1 MTTFVKPTEAY
12 QQGQRTLLREY
23 YTTPE
28 IYGQEMERIFSR
40 RWLCVGRAAELA
52 DSGDFVL
59 RTVAG
64 ESIIVVRGQDGAVR
78 AFYNVCRHRGTRLR
92 ETDRERLRPRAR
104 RRGRH

>member
-1 MTTFVKPTEAY
+1 MTTFVKATQAY
-12 QQGQRTLLREY
+12 QHGQRTLPGRY
-23 YTTPE
+23 YNAPE
-28 IYGQEMERIFSR
+28 IWAEERERIFAR

-78 AFYNVCRHRGTRLR
+78 AFYNVCRHRGTRQC
-92 ETDRERLRPRAR
+92 ETER
-104 RRGRH
+104 RRASETIEG

>member
-59 RTVAG
+59 RTVAERASSWCG
-64 ESIIVVRGQDGAVR
+64 DRTARCAPSIMCAATAVPG
-78 AFYNVCRHRGTRLR
+78 C
-92 ETDRERLRPRAR
+92 AR
-104 RRGRH
+104 RSAGACQKP